1 MGALFRWIGTAC
13 GCIVLAGVIF
23 GSLIEAGI
31 VPSDRVLSGD
41 RIPPDQVAVL
51 RSEGILD
58 DGEEVEYFYSEGLF
72 SIREGGSLLTDR
84 RVIAYEANRD
94 DGVDIYELG
103 LHEIESVEMTQP
115 GDSLSFTV
123 YTVSGESEGDWL
135 DLWLPHEHGDGEL
148 FANAVRAR
156 IQ

>member
-13 GCIVLAGVIF
+13 GCLVLAGVVF
-23 GSLIEAGI
+23 GSLIEAGV
-31 VPSDRVLSGD
+31 VPSDRVLSGE

-51 RSEGILD
+51 RSEGIVD
-58 DGEEVEYFYSEGLF
+58 EGEVVEYFYSEGLF
-72 SIREGGSLLTDR
+72 SVREGGSILTDK
-84 RVIAYEANRD
+84 RVIAYEANRM
-94 DGVDIYELG
+94 DGVDIYELS
-103 LHEIESVEMTQP
+103 LDEIESVNLTQP

-123 YTVSGESEGDWL
+123 YTVNGQSESDWL

-148 FANAVRAR
+148 FVNAVRAR